1 MADTEFRAA
10 GTWVD
15 PWGFEWL
22 KLSDDWQG
30 QVVGHPLSDWAAL
43 EDYQWIDPMTG
54 YSGIEEMG
62 QVMKDDGHQHYCL
75 GYCGSIF
82 HHLTFL
88 RGFEQ
93 TMIDLALGSEEILL
107 VRDRV
112 AEITLRRIEAITR
125 AGADGVLIVDDW
137 GTQQSLYVQP
147 VMWRELFKPTY
158 RKLVD
163 AIHTGGA
170 YAHFHTDGVTRD
182 IIPDLIEIG
191 FDELNPQVWIM
202 NVDELGRSFRGKVC
216 FRPDL
221 DRQFVLR
228 SGTPAEVAKHVRKT
242 HDAFGLPSGGF
253 VCYGQVGPDTPIE
266 NAEAMLRAFFELR
279 PRPVG

>member
-1 MADTEFRAA
+1 
-10 GTWVD
+10 V
-15 PWGFEWL
+15 
-22 KLSDDWQG
+22 SDDWQG
-30 QVVGHPLSDWAAL
+30 RVVGHPLSDRSTL
-43 EDYQWIDPMTG
+43 DDYEWVDPMTG
-54 YSGIEEMG
+54 YSGIEEMK
-62 QVMKDDGHQHYCL
+62 QVMRQDGRQHYCL

-82 HHLTFL
+82 HHITFL

-93 TMIDLALGSEEILL
+93 TMVDLALDSEEILF

-112 AEITLRRIEAITR
+112 AEIVLKRIEAITA

-137 GTQQSLYVQP
+137 GTQQSLYVRP
-147 VMWRELFKPTY
+147 EMWRGLFKPTY

-163 AIHTGGA
+163 AIHAGGA

-182 IIPDLIEIG
+182 IIADLIEIG

-202 NVDELGRSFRGKVC
+202 DVDELGRSFRGKVC

-228 SGTPAEVAKHVRKT
+228 SGTPAEVIEHVHRT
-242 HDAFGLPSGGF
+242 YEAFGHPSGGF
-253 VCYGQVGPDTPIE
+253 ICYGQVGPDTPIE
-266 NAEAMLRAFFELR
+266 NVEAMLRTFFELG
-279 PRPVG
+279 PSVG